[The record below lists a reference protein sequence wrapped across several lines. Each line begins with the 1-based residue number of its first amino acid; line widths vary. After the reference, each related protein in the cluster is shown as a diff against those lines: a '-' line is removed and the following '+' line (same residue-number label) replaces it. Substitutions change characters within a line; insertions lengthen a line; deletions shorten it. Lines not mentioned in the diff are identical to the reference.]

1 MAKPAIGMIETKG
14 LTALVMAADAML
26 KSAAVEFIGW
36 KKIGSGLCSCYIQGD
51 VAAVEG
57 RVGRGRSRRPGVG
70 PGRLLAAAVA
80 APRRNPE
87 HAPQAVSRPA
97 SRLSCF

>member
-51 VAAVEG
+51 VAAV
-57 RVGRGRSRRPGVG
+57 RAALDAGV
-70 PGRLLAAAVA
+70 AVA
-80 APRRNPE
+80 RE
-87 HAPQAVSRPA
+87 SGQVVCSQLLSRPHDEIQ
-97 SRLSCF
+97 SMLPKR